1 MPDCAKYNDRPV
13 DTGVSFVPCSKL
25 SEGGRQ
31 AGRQAIM
38 FGVRG
43 ELVDQLLNEVGGVYV
58 CAHNF
63 QQTIN

>member
-31 AGRQAIM
+31 AGRPLCS
-38 FGVRG
+38 VS
-43 ELVDQLLNEVGGVYV
+43 EESLW
-58 CAHNF
+58 
-63 QQTIN
+63 INC

>member
-1 MPDCAKYNDRPV
+1 
-13 DTGVSFVPCSKL
+13 
-25 SEGGRQ
+25 
-31 AGRQAIM
+31 M